1 MLEADKITG
10 TYTST
15 GPGDVWKL
23 VFLEQGILET
33 HINGEK
39 HHEYHWKIVGEEIHI
54 EANEGKGRVYVVNND
69 GSLTSIAYLEGEERI
84 ERAKDKQSTY
94 TKI

>member
-39 HHEYHWKIVGEEIHI
+39 HNEYQWNIVGEEIHI
-54 EANEGKGRVYVVNND
+54 EANEGKGRVYVVNED
-69 GSLTSIAYLEGEERI
+69 GSLTPIAYLESEKRI
-84 ERAKDKQSTY
+84 ERAIDKQSTDR
-94 TKI
+94 KI

>member
-23 VFLEQGILET
+23 AFLEQRILET
-33 HINGEK
+33 YIN
-39 HHEYHWKIVGEEIHI
+39 
-54 EANEGKGRVYVVNND
+54 
-69 GSLTSIAYLEGEERI
+69 
-84 ERAKDKQSTY
+84 DKKTQ
-94 TKI
+94 